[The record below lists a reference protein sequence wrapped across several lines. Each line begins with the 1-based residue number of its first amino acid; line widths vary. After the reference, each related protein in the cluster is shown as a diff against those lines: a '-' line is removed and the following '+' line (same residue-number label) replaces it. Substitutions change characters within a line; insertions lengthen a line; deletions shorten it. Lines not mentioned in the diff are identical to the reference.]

1 MIKLS
6 KKQLKE
12 KEAFIKRYMREGNN
26 ATLSEVDSNAN
37 VSHKNVATL
46 DGEIN
51 KDVAVQVNE
60 YVLAQKIKE
69 VFGNKY
75 RKRFLRD
82 LKNHIIYSH
91 DSSALKSYCAAIS
104 LVPFIYGGASNL
116 AGDSEAPKHLASFC
130 GSYINLMYSLAGGFS
145 GALADISMLTY
156 FHYYA
161 KKDFGEKYL
170 VTNKQEIENFFQQ
183 IIYSLNSPAG
193 ARNHQSIFYNTSIFD
208 RDYFNAMFG
217 EANYPDGSKPEYDEV
232 KELQKFF
239 MNWFGE
245 ERHKALLTFPVITA
259 AYITENGKAKDE
271 EFNNFIAEEMAK
283 GHSFFHYHSDNPSAL
298 SSCCFDGTQKV
309 LTKSNNGVA
318 CTTFEEYYNSK
329 HDDLKRNGTIFHN
342 GSWVQGKCIALPN
355 KQLYRVKTVNNKV
368 ILVTKDHINPT
379 LRGDITTEEL
389 SENDYLLFNTNS
401 IDTFPEANRGLSY
414 EEGVLLG
421 MYLGDGSMGRVQ
433 NEEYNINLS
442 LNTDKF
448 DQSKSILEKA
458 LSIIDPSTKL
468 VVRALQNNTLPVVIH
483 SKRVVGFIR
492 DYIDGNYSNEKRLS
506 LDVLTQEIPFRRG
519 ILDGYYLTDGGNSNR
534 IYTTSVGLVEDIEI
548 LLTSLG
554 LVSIIDTNDRT
565 DEPVIIRG
573 NVYKRNYPLN
583 CIRWYDPKNKRTM
596 KDIFIRKNNSI
607 YFKIKSI
614 EAVDNITDR
623 VYCFEIKNTD
633 EPYFTLPNG
642 IITHNC
648 RLKNEIEVNPFAYS
662 LGGTGMMTGSM
673 KVITL
678 NMNRIIQDGIDLPE
692 KVRDVHRYL
701 IAFRMLMQEM
711 EDARLLPAYDEGY
724 ISLDKQYVTV
734 GINGMVEA
742 AEFLGYEIS
751 PNDDYLGWVKTIFNT
766 ISTENKVSAKHYT
779 ELLGRNVMINTELV
793 PAENLGVKFAKWDK
807 KDGYVVPRD
816 CYNSYLY
823 KVEDDTLDFADKF
836 TMHGGDVLQYLD
848 GGSAL
853 HLNFNEIPNAGT
865 WKKIMQKAIDAGS
878 SYWTY
883 NVKSTC
889 CNKCGYIDMNTRNMC
904 SKCGSADVDYATRI
918 IGYLKK
924 IKSFSE
930 PRQREAGLRYY
941 HKN

>member
-12 KEAFIKRYMREGNN
+12 KENFVKRYMGDGNN

-51 KDVAVQVNE
+51 KDIAVQVNE
-60 YVLAQKIKE
+60 YILAQKIKE

-145 GALADISMLTY
+145 GALCDISILTY

-161 KKDFGEKYL
+161 KKDFGENYL
-170 VTNKQEIENFFQQ
+170 VTNKREIENFFQQ

-208 RDYFNAMFG
+208 RDYFMAMFG

-271 EFNNFIAEEMAK
+271 DFNNFIAEEMAK

-298 SSCCFDGTQKV
+298 SSCC
-309 LTKSNNGVA
+309 
-318 CTTFEEYYNSK
+318 
-329 HDDLKRNGTIFHN
+329 
-342 GSWVQGKCIALPN
+342 
-355 KQLYRVKTVNNKV
+355 
-368 ILVTKDHINPT
+368 
-379 LRGDITTEEL
+379 
-389 SENDYLLFNTNS
+389 
-401 IDTFPEANRGLSY
+401 
-414 EEGVLLG
+414 
-421 MYLGDGSMGRVQ
+421 
-433 NEEYNINLS
+433 
-442 LNTDKF
+442 
-448 DQSKSILEKA
+448 
-458 LSIIDPSTKL
+458 
-468 VVRALQNNTLPVVIH
+468 
-483 SKRVVGFIR
+483 
-492 DYIDGNYSNEKRLS
+492 
-506 LDVLTQEIPFRRG
+506 
-519 ILDGYYLTDGGNSNR
+519 
-534 IYTTSVGLVEDIEI
+534 
-548 LLTSLG
+548 
-554 LVSIIDTNDRT
+554 
-565 DEPVIIRG
+565 
-573 NVYKRNYPLN
+573 
-583 CIRWYDPKNKRTM
+583 
-596 KDIFIRKNNSI
+596 
-607 YFKIKSI
+607 
-614 EAVDNITDR
+614 
-623 VYCFEIKNTD
+623 
-633 EPYFTLPNG
+633 
-642 IITHNC
+642 
-648 RLKNEIEVNPFAYS
+648 RLKSEVEVNPFAYS

-678 NMNRIIQDGIDLPE
+678 NMNRIIQDGIDLSE

-711 EDARLLPAYDEGY
+711 ENARLLPAYDEGY

-751 PNDDYLGWVKTIFNT
+751 PNDDYLGWVKTIFDT

-779 ELLGRNVMINTELV
+779 ELLGRSVMINTELV
-793 PAENLGVKFAKWDK
+793 PAENLGVKFAKWDRQ
-807 KDGYVVPRD
+807 DGYVVPRD

-848 GGSAL
+848 GGSSVHIGL
-853 HLNFNEIPNAGT
+853 QEIPNAGT

>member
-1 MIKLS
+1 MKGS
-6 KKQLKE
+6 YCHE
-12 KEAFIKRYMREGNN
+12 KELNLDILLQSRYFR
-26 ATLSEVDSNAN
+26 
-37 VSHKNVATL
+37 
-46 DGEIN
+46 
-51 KDVAVQVNE
+51 
-60 YVLAQKIKE
+60 
-69 VFGNKY
+69 
-75 RKRFLRD
+75 
-82 LKNHIIYSH
+82 
-91 DSSALKSYCAAIS
+91 
-104 LVPFIYGGASNL
+104 
-116 AGDSEAPKHLASFC
+116 
-130 GSYINLMYSLAGGFS
+130 
-145 GALADISMLTY
+145 
-156 FHYYA
+156 
-161 KKDFGEKYL
+161 
-170 VTNKQEIENFFQQ
+170 
-183 IIYSLNSPAG
+183 
-193 ARNHQSIFYNTSIFD
+193 
-208 RDYFNAMFG
+208 
-217 EANYPDGSKPEYDEV
+217 
-232 KELQKFF
+232 
-239 MNWFGE
+239 
-245 ERHKALLTFPVITA
+245 
-259 AYITENGKAKDE
+259 
-271 EFNNFIAEEMAK
+271 
-283 GHSFFHYHSDNPSAL
+283 
-298 SSCCFDGTQKV
+298 
-309 LTKSNNGVA
+309 
-318 CTTFEEYYNSK
+318 
-329 HDDLKRNGTIFHN
+329 
-342 GSWVQGKCIALPN
+342 QG
-355 KQLYRVKTVNNKV
+355 
-368 ILVTKDHINPT
+368 
-379 LRGDITTEEL
+379 
-389 SENDYLLFNTNS
+389 
-401 IDTFPEANRGLSY
+401 
-414 EEGVLLG
+414 
-421 MYLGDGSMGRVQ
+421 
-433 NEEYNINLS
+433 
-442 LNTDKF
+442 
-448 DQSKSILEKA
+448 ILE
-458 LSIIDPSTKL
+458 
-468 VVRALQNNTLPVVIH
+468 
-483 SKRVVGFIR
+483 
-492 DYIDGNYSNEKRLS
+492 
-506 LDVLTQEIPFRRG
+506 
-519 ILDGYYLTDGGNSNR
+519 GYYLADGGNSNR
-534 IYTTSVGLVEDIEI
+534 IYTTSPKMAEHIEI
-548 LLTSLG
+548 LITSLG
-554 LVSIIDTNDRT
+554 LQSIIDISDRT

-573 NVYKRNYPLN
+573 EVFQRNYPLY
-583 CIRWYDPKNKRTM
+583 CVRWYNIGNKRGVQ
-596 KDIFIRKNNSI
+596 DIYKVRNNSV
-607 YFKIKSI
+607 YFKISSI
-614 EAVDNITDR
+614 ELIDYGNHRD
-623 VYCFEIKNTD
+623 VYCFEIENED

-642 IITHNC
+642 VITHNC

-751 PNDDYLGWVKTIFNT
+751 PNDDYLGWVKTIFDT

-848 GGSAL
+848 GGSSV

>member
-1 MIKLS
+1 LIKLS

-12 KEAFIKRYMREGNN
+12 KEAFIKRYMQEGNN

-75 RKRFLRD
+75 HKRFLRD
-82 LKNHIIYSH
+82 LKNHIIYCH

-145 GALADISMLTY
+145 GAIADISMLTY

-161 KKDFGEKYL
+161 KKDFGKNYL

-208 RDYFNAMFG
+208 RDYFMAMFG

-259 AYITENGKAKDE
+259 AYITENGRAKDE

-298 SSCCFDGTQKV
+298 SSCC
-309 LTKSNNGVA
+309 
-318 CTTFEEYYNSK
+318 
-329 HDDLKRNGTIFHN
+329 
-342 GSWVQGKCIALPN
+342 
-355 KQLYRVKTVNNKV
+355 
-368 ILVTKDHINPT
+368 
-379 LRGDITTEEL
+379 
-389 SENDYLLFNTNS
+389 
-401 IDTFPEANRGLSY
+401 
-414 EEGVLLG
+414 
-421 MYLGDGSMGRVQ
+421 
-433 NEEYNINLS
+433 
-442 LNTDKF
+442 
-448 DQSKSILEKA
+448 
-458 LSIIDPSTKL
+458 
-468 VVRALQNNTLPVVIH
+468 
-483 SKRVVGFIR
+483 
-492 DYIDGNYSNEKRLS
+492 
-506 LDVLTQEIPFRRG
+506 
-519 ILDGYYLTDGGNSNR
+519 
-534 IYTTSVGLVEDIEI
+534 
-548 LLTSLG
+548 
-554 LVSIIDTNDRT
+554 
-565 DEPVIIRG
+565 
-573 NVYKRNYPLN
+573 
-583 CIRWYDPKNKRTM
+583 
-596 KDIFIRKNNSI
+596 
-607 YFKIKSI
+607 
-614 EAVDNITDR
+614 
-623 VYCFEIKNTD
+623 
-633 EPYFTLPNG
+633 
-642 IITHNC
+642 
-648 RLKNEIEVNPFAYS
+648 RLKNEVEANPFAYS

-678 NMNRIIQDGIDLPE
+678 NMNRIIQDGIDLSE

-701 IAFRMLMQEM
+701 IAYRMIMQEM
-711 EDARLLPAYDEGY
+711 ESARLLPAYDEGY

-734 GINGMVEA
+734 GVNGIVEA

-751 PNDDYLGWVKTIFNT
+751 PNDDYLGWVKTIFGT
-766 ISTENKVSAKHYT
+766 ISVENKASAKRYT
-779 ELLGRNVMINTELV
+779 ELLGRNVMINTEMV
-793 PAENLGVKFAKWDK
+793 PAENLGVKFAKWDRQ
-807 KDGYVVPRD
+807 DGYVVPRD

-823 KVEDDTLDFADKF
+823 RVEDDSLDIVDKF
-836 TMHGGDVLQYLD
+836 TMHGEDVLRYLD
-848 GGSAL
+848 GGSAI

-889 CNKCGYIDMNTRNMC
+889 CNGCGYIDMNTRNRC
-904 SKCGSADVDYATRI
+904 SKCGSTDVDYATRI

-941 HKN
+941 HK